1 MIILL
6 LLILYALYAAGLSIA
21 LARSGYRSGGARSS
35 ETPLPSP
42 TRILIVGATGR
53 TGRRLVARALERG
66 FGVTALVRNPAKLQ
80 LGHERLTVV
89 QGNVLDAGSIDKA
102 MRGQEAVLSALGH
115 QRYFYP
121 TRIQSDGTKNV
132 LRAMETHGVRRF
144 VCMTSLGIGDSV
156 GRLGLI
162 YTFFVIPVI
171 LPFYFWDKTRQEKA
185 IVASGVDW
193 TIVRPG
199 ALTNARARGR
209 VRQGARV
216 GNFIWTVSVPRA
228 DVAGFMIDQLTS
240 SSFLRTAVGVA

>member
-1 MIILL
+1 MTILL
-6 LLILYALYAAGLSIA
+6 LLILYAVGLSIG
-21 LARSGYRSGGARSS
+21 LARSGYRLGVARSS
-35 ETPLPSP
+35 DAPLPSP
-42 TRILIVGATGR
+42 TRILIVGATGG
-53 TGRRLVARALERG
+53 TGRRLVAQALERG
-66 FGVTALVRNPAKLQ
+66 LWVTALVRNPSKLRLEHQ
-80 LGHERLTVV
+80 RLTVV
-89 QGNVLDAGSIDKA
+89 QGNVLDAGSIDTA

-144 VCMTSLGIGDSV
+144 VCMSSLGIGDSM

-185 IVASGVDW
+185 IAASGVDW

-199 ALTNARARGR
+199 ALTNGRKRGR

-216 GNFIWTVSVPRA
+216 GNFIWTVNVPRA
-228 DVAGFMIDQLTS
+228 DVAEFMIDQLTS
-240 SSFLRTAVGVA
+240 SAYLRTAVGVA